1 MGQLRPRLRNSEPR
15 RGQVIVIFAVTLLSL
30 LFFAGLAIDAGSLY
44 VTYGQLRRAVDGAA
58 VAAANDYKAEYKL
71 ALNETRMRLAAM
83 EILKLHDLDPA
94 KMNMHIYI
102 CSSDP
107 KPADFANMCPPDD
120 PLILKRKLVWVDAT
134 LKAPLYFLQLLG
146 FDSVPLQSHTVAE
159 AAPIDLVIVLDTSES
174 MASETPDYV
183 NGIPYNP
190 AGCIAA
196 KNCQP
201 MEKAKQAAKGLIETL
216 FLNYDQV
223 AVIGYDVSVKDL
235 ASITMYK
242 DLDQAKLA
250 VDALQVRDDPPFTH
264 VINRWGSVFKGGVD
278 LFGYNPVF
286 PEDRDG
292 DGADDDSDDPMDPTD
307 VAAECRTISDTIH
320 EELWDD
326 TLNLGLDSLGGPCDN
341 PYYLDSYYWGL
352 DRDADG
358 IITIKDENQTT
369 KEQLFYGCTD
379 ITTDPPTCPN
389 PIWTYMTPNSTCT
402 GCGIRAGAQVLKRDG
417 RPNAVW
423 VMVLLSD
430 GLVNLSDTPA
440 SNPAIPSKFPLGYC
454 TGGIGSYNWGFG
466 CEDKRK
472 DASLSPRY
480 CLDDPAGTC
489 PPGSISAL
497 ADTSLYSVYD
507 YALDMIDYASLQK
520 STNPAEETGSDI
532 SIYAIG
538 LGSAGS
544 VPSGASGPIGEYLL
558 RYAAAVGDDG
568 ERTPDP
574 CDGVATKT
582 SCGQYYYAPSGN
594 QLGEIFNDI
603 STRIY
608 SRLTQ

>member
-1 MGQLRPRLRNSEPR
+1 
-15 RGQVIVIFAVTLLSL
+15 VIFAVTLLSL

-44 VTYGQLRRAVDGAA
+44 VTYGQLRRAIDGAA
-58 VAAANDYKAEYKL
+58 VAAANDYKAEYGMTLNTDRMTKA
-71 ALNETRMRLAAM
+71 AL

-102 CSSDP
+102 CDSAT
-107 KPADFANMCPPDD
+107 KPADFAVLCPTSPTE
-120 PLILKRKLVWVDAT
+120 LKRKLVWVDAT
-134 LKAPLYFLQLLG
+134 LEAPLYFLSLLG
-146 FDSVPLQSHTVAE
+146 FNNVPLQSHTIAE
-159 AAPIDLVIVLDTSES
+159 AAPIDLVIIIDTSES
-174 MASETPDYV
+174 MASETPGYST
-183 NGIPYNP
+183 PYNP

-196 KNCQP
+196 NNCQP
-201 MEKAKQAAKGLIETL
+201 MQKAKEAAKGLIETL
-216 FLNYDQV
+216 FPGYDQV
-223 AVIGYDVSVKDL
+223 AVIGYDVGVKPL
-235 ASITMYK
+235 ASITMYN
-242 DLDQAKLA
+242 DLDLAKNA
-250 VDALQVRDDPPFTH
+250 VDALQVHDDPPYTH
-264 VINRWGSVFKGGVD
+264 IINRWNSVYKGGVD
-278 LFGYNPVF
+278 LFGFNPVY

-307 VAAECRTISDTIH
+307 VAAECRTISDTIA

-352 DRDADG
+352 DRDGDG
-358 IITIKDENQTT
+358 IVTIKDENLTT
-369 KEQLFYGCTD
+369 KEQLFPTPECD
-379 ITTDPPTCPN
+379 ISTDPPTCPK
-389 PIWTYMTPNSTCT
+389 PTWMYMTPNSTCT

-423 VMVLLSD
+423 LMVVLSD

-440 SNPAIPSKFPLGYC
+440 SNPNIPSKFPLGYC

-472 DASLSPRY
+472 DATLSPRY
-480 CLDDPAGTC
+480 CLDTNPATC

-497 ADTSLYSVYD
+497 GDPSLYSVYD
-507 YALDMIDYASLQK
+507 YALDMIDYAALQK

-574 CDGVATKT
+574 CASTPTKT